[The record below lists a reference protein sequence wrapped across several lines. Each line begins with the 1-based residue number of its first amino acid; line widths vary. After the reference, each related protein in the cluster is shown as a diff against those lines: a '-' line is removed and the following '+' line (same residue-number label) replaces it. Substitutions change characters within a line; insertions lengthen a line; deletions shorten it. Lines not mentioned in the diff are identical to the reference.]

1 MKTLESVGKTVDV
14 AISNGLKELNVE
26 NIDKVDVEVI
36 AQGSKG
42 IFGLGSKP
50 AKVKLTLKN
59 DYETIVKTFLGDI
72 LDNMNLKCEIQVKDE
87 GNCLKVNLVGSNMGI
102 IIGYRGETLDAL
114 QYLLSLVINKN
125 NRDDDEFKKVILD
138 TENYR
143 AKREE
148 TLIKLANK
156 LALKV
161 KRYNKSITLEPMNP
175 YERRIIHTALQDNP
189 YVETHSEGEEPYR
202 KVVIE
207 LKGSSNS

>member
-14 AISNGLKELNVE
+14 AISNGLKELNVD
-26 NIDKVDVEVI
+26 IDKVDVEVI
-36 AQGSKG
+36 TQGSKG
-42 IFGLGSKP
+42 IFGFGSKP

-87 GNCLKVNLVGSNMGI
+87 GNCLRVNLVGSNMGI

-125 NRDDDEFKKVILD
+125 NRDDEFKKVILD

-143 AKREE
+143 GKREE